1 MDKRQAILTA
11 TAKLI
16 TERGLQST
24 PMSLIAKKSKVG
36 AGTIYRYFEDKE
48 ALVTAV
54 YEELVKDISTVVFR
68 NLSESGDSTLKEKF
82 IAFWRSVLKFFLENP
97 ENTTLFG
104 YLKTSP
110 YVKAEVREAIDQ
122 KMQQKSYNL
131 FIKEME
137 EKSLLRNLGAGI
149 TINFIYGGLLNLSRK
164 NSAELDEKCI
174 EQILEMCWEI
184 ITS

>member
-24 PMSLIAKKSKVG
+24 PVSLIAERSGVG

-54 YEELVKDISTVVFR
+54 YEELVKDISIVVFR
-68 NLSESGDSTLKEKF
+68 DKGGDGKMKERF
-82 IAFWRSVLKFFLENP
+82 FAFWRNVLEFFLKNP
-97 ENTTLFG
+97 ERTALFD

-110 YVKAEVREAIDQ
+110 YVKREVKEAIDKQ
-122 KMQQKSYNL
+122 MQQKSYDL
-131 FIKEME
+131 FVKEME
-137 EKSLLRNLGAGI
+137 EKSLTRNLGPEL
-149 TINFIYGGLLNLSRK
+149 TINFIYGGLLQLTKK
-164 NSAELDEKCI
+164 NPTELDEECV
-174 EQILEMCWEI
+174 EQVLEMCWEI
-184 ITS
+184 MTA